1 MKRRAGQPK
10 CATGQLSILQKYDF
24 FVSLR
29 LACADFQAPRRRVAR
44 KNPCERRFSTTF
56 GEKWTAFCRKFTAF
70 ERKSTTF
77 VAEAYFQNRSATNHS
92 FFHRCK
98 SVFADALFCIQP
110 VVRGLFP
117 VVLSNRLGMR
127 RPKVEA
133 MCRLTEKKRSRVCS
147 LD

>member
-1 MKRRAGQPK
+1 MKAPGGRQSAPP
-10 CATGQLSILQKYDF
+10 TNHTILQKYDF
-24 FVSLR
+24 FASLR
-29 LACADFQAPRRRVAR
+29 AACADFQAPRRRVAR
-44 KNPCERRFSTTF
+44 KKPWERRFSTTF
-56 GEKWTAFCRKFTAF
+56 GEKWTAFCRK
-70 ERKSTTF
+70 STTF
-77 VAEAYFQNRSATNHS
+77 AAEAYFQNRSATNHS

-110 VVRGLFP
+110 VAGGLFP

-127 RPKVEA
+127 RPKDEA